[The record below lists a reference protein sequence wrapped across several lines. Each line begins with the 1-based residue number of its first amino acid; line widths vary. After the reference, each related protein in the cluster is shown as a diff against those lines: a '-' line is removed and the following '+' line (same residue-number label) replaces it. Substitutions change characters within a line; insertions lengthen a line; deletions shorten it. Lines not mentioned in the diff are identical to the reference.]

1 MDQNLLS
8 SLFEYSYTVVIVG
21 LLYYFLRTSFKKSG
35 KQLLL
40 HWILFGFIVNAYGLS
55 WLYTAYP
62 LEWMRPGVIQ
72 LFALGALHLIL
83 SVSTALSYTPL
94 ALARH
99 KKIPQE
105 FLPLVFAS
113 LLVIAEVGRALIIS
127 MLYYKEGTATLGLHF
142 TAGTIGNA
150 LSTTPLIEF
159 AYFGG
164 TFALTFVLGYLVYVG
179 SSKQHVLQYWKH
191 ALGIMVVLV
200 CVHFF
205 IPAPLPKEG
214 TSIGIITT
222 NFTLPKNVEGYGE
235 AFKEQEKKVHD
246 MTLQLASSS
255 PSFIVYPEDT
265 RYITNLTPSHKTD
278 LLILFGNTL
287 FIDGDTIP
295 TKNGYSNVSLFYYPK
310 RTKISVRGKE
320 FLLPFNEYLP
330 LVFESIFKPFVP
342 EGEMESYTKLHT
354 YASVVSDK
362 TVIFN
367 KTRIGT
373 LLCSEILSFSVV
385 NALKKE
391 NPDIV
396 FFQSRMNVFHNN
408 IWTIMHMRSFTKV
421 AATQLR
427 KPFVSSISGA
437 PSFVISPHGKMLLFI
452 PTGLS
457 STIYTF
463 K

>member
-1 MDQNLLS
+1 
-8 SLFEYSYTVVIVG
+8 
-21 LLYYFLRTSFKKSG
+21 
-35 KQLLL
+35 
-40 HWILFGFIVNAYGLS
+40 
-55 WLYTAYP
+55 
-62 LEWMRPGVIQ
+62 MRQGIIQ

-83 SVSTALSYTPL
+83 SVSTALSYALLVL
-94 ALARH
+94 AKH
-99 KKIPQE
+99 KKIHKE
-105 FLPLVFAS
+105 FLPLIFAS
-113 LLVIAEVGRALIIS
+113 LLVVAEVGRALIIS
-127 MLYYKEGTATLGLHF
+127 ILYYKEGTATLGLHF

-150 LSTTPLIEF
+150 LSTTPLVEF

-164 TFALTFVLGYLVYVG
+164 SFALTFVLGYLVYIG
-179 SSKQHVLQYWKH
+179 SSKQHVIQYWKH
-191 ALGIMVVLV
+191 ALGIIVVLV
-200 CVHFF
+200 GVHFF

-222 NFTLPKNVEGYGE
+222 NFTLPKNVEDR
-235 AFKEQEKKVHD
+235 AAVFKEQEKEIHT
-246 MTLQLASSS
+246 MTLSLASSS

-265 RYITNLTPSHKTD
+265 RYISNLTPSHKTD

-295 TKNGYSNVSLFYYPK
+295 TKYGYSNVSLFYYPK

-330 LVFESIFKPFVP
+330 LVFENIFKPFVP
-342 EGEMESYTKLHT
+342 EGEMESYAKLHT
-354 YASVVSDK
+354 YASIVSNK
-362 TVIFN
+362 TIVFN

-421 AATQLR
+421 AAAQLR

-437 PSFVISPHGKMLLFI
+437 PSFVISPHGKILLFI

-457 STIYTF
+457 TSLYTF